1 MAGMFFAWS
10 FTKCLFFFYVN
21 RKSKMATTAGHSFS
35 IAPYGKMK
43 KLIFLRNY
51 IFDWIQSVHEESFD
65 SPLQK
70 IVSIRNPRWPPPLG
84 MGTYGENI
92 LKLFF
97 FILNCKTIGW
107 QTWLECSLDGSSHNA
122 FLFPSEFQDDSADH
136 DLKQMFNHSLPKETP
151 VSCLEVILYWLIVF
165 WWSSTCIL
173 NLLRTL
179 NIV

>member
-1 MAGMFFAWS
+1 MVLYKMLIFF
-10 FTKCLFFFYVN
+10 CVD

-43 KLIFLRNY
+43 KIIFLRNY

-97 FILNCKTIGW
+97 ILNRKTIGW

-136 DLKQMFNHSLPKETP
+136 DLKQTFNRSLPKKT
-151 VSCLEVILYWLIVF
+151 SCFLSGGYIGW
-165 WWSSTCIL
+165 
-173 NLLRTL
+173 
-179 NIV
+179 